1 MLKRSLEFS
10 GPSVGLLWEDA
21 AMKYFVIWPFSIPS
35 GVLQLLILGPGNPVT
50 CK

>member
-1 MLKRSLEFS
+1 MLKGSLALS

-21 AMKYFVIWPFSIPS
+21 VMMYFVVWPFSIPS
-35 GVLQLLILGPGNPVT
+35 GVLQLLILGTGNPVT